1 MNLHEYQAKKVLKKY
16 GIPMP
21 DFGVAESVEA
31 AKKIAHELHLTQ
43 AVLKIQVHAGGRGK
57 AGGVKFAKTQDEIP
71 IVAKALIGMKMV
83 NQQTGPEGVI
93 AKKVLIS
100 KPVDIAKEYYIGAL
114 IDRERAVPV
123 LIASPEGGV
132 EIEEVAH
139 KSPEKI
145 LTMENFARIR
155 CFGS

>member
-1 MNLHEYQAKKVLKKY
+1 MNLHEYQAKIVLKKF

-21 DFGVAESVEA
+21 DFGVAESVEE
-31 AKKIAHELHLTQ
+31 AKKIAHGLHLQQ

-57 AGGVKFAKTQDEIP
+57 AGGVKFAKTADEIP
-71 IVAKALIGMKMV
+71 LIAKTLIGMKMV
-83 NQQTGPEGVI
+83 NQQTGPEGVV

-114 IDRERAVPV
+114 IDREKAVPI
-123 LIASPEGGV
+123 LIASPEGGM

-139 KSPEKI
+139 KSP
-145 LTMENFARIR
+145 
-155 CFGS
+155 